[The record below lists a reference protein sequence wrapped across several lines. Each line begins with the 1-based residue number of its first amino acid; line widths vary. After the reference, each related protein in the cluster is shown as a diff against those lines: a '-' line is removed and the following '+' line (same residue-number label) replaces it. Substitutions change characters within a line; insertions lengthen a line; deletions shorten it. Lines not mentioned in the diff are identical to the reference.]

1 MGEKR
6 FYLDEEDRLCIHYD
20 DRIVACVGCRETE
33 AEKIVDLLNEL
44 NELNEELN
52 KQVNNYHATFQSL
65 LKTNLN
71 LNNQLAETQ
80 KELKELYESLFPK
93 PDLEHLN
100 CRCSYEPNE

>member
-1 MGEKR
+1 MTEKR
-6 FYLDEEDRLCIHYD
+6 FKVDYEVGVLDTKTNE
-20 DRIVACVGCRETE
+20 IVCDTVNAKEV
-33 AEKIVDLLNEL
+33 ADLLNEL

-52 KQVNNYHATFQSL
+52 EQVNNYHATFQSL

-100 CRCSYEPNE
+100 CRCSYEPIE